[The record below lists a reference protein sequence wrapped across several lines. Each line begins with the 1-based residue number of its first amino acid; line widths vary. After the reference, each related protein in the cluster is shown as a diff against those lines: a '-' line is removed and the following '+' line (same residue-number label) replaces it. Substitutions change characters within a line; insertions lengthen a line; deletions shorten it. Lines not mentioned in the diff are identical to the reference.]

1 MSAPVGSVASAA
13 SVAVLDAYLAALR
26 VRSGLPIA
34 PCVACPGFA
43 RGGDALCLDCLRA
56 MDAAHLP
63 VCGCE
68 PCARAERVMRAL
80 VDASARGETR

>member
-1 MSAPVGSVASAA
+1 MSAPVGSVA

-56 MDAAHLP
+56 LDAAHATA
-63 VCGCE
+63 CGCE

-80 VDASARGETR
+80 TRMAGEGR